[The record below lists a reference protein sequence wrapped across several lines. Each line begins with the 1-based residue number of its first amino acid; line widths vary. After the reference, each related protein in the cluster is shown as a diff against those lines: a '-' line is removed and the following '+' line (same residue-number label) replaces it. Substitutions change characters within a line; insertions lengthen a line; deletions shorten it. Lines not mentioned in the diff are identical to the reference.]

1 MENKLLIILVII
13 VLGACGLAAVSLSQ
27 AGEQLVAV
35 AGEQLDKPASGMDM
49 VMRSRETAP
58 SAPRSAV
65 TGLLWAVAIIL
76 VVGLVVYYLSL
87 RQKAILAKEA
97 RLKEAQAYKRRQG
110 PPRPMM
116 RPVVSHHYLPNGQGR
131 EYPPDGQPPDGGG
144 YYGQ

>member
-76 VVGLVVYYLSL
+76 VVGLVIYYLSL

-97 RLKEAQAYKRRQG
+97 RLKEAQILKRRNG

-116 RPVVSHHYLPNGQGR
+116 QPRITDHYLPNGQSH
-131 EYPPDGQPPDGGG
+131 PPNHDGG